1 MSNEFALKFFE
12 AMEMAPEGVVLWDA
26 EDRMVM
32 CNNRFRELHQHAAE
46 IIGPGL
52 KLEELLLR
60 HKASGLRIV
69 RDGEPEDWD
78 EAELAIRKRKEVSEV
93 VVHYGSKWIQIRRKI
108 LTDGSVIAF
117 HTDITEIKRS
127 EERFWKIFQSSP
139 ALVAISTAEKAII
152 LDVNEVWL
160 KTLGYKKSEVIGR
173 TPYELKMFVEP
184 DIRNRTVRRFD
195 KERHVSIETQYF
207 TKNGEVRDFLVSGG
221 PIEFEEQDCYL
232 FVSQDIT
239 ALKQIEDK
247 SRRHRDELAH
257 VTRVTTMGEMAT
269 SLAHELNQPLAALSA
284 YVNGSLQRI
293 RAGEPIS
300 EPIINALEKA
310 SEQAERAGNIIRQL
324 RNFVRKKELKFENVD
339 INDAVRSATSFMR
352 SELSLDQ
359 IDLVLDLTRKKLL
372 VEGDPVLIQQVIF
385 NLVKNSVEALNKLES
400 GSGQITI
407 NTARKNGL
415 VSFVIKDNGLGVPP
429 EHRERLFEPYFSTKD
444 SGLGLGL
451 PICRS
456 VIEDLNGEI
465 WCEATATQGT
475 AFQFHL
481 PLATRITPK

>member
-1 MSNEFALKFFE
+1 
-12 AMEMAPEGVVLWDA
+12 
-26 EDRMVM
+26 
-32 CNNRFRELHQHAAE
+32 
-46 IIGPGL
+46 
-52 KLEELLLR
+52 
-60 HKASGLRIV
+60 
-69 RDGEPEDWD
+69 
-78 EAELAIRKRKEVSEV
+78 
-93 VVHYGSKWIQIRRKI
+93 
-108 LTDGSVIAF
+108 
-117 HTDITEIKRS
+117 
-127 EERFWKIFQSSP
+127 
-139 ALVAISTAEKAII
+139 
-152 LDVNEVWL
+152 
-160 KTLGYKKSEVIGR
+160 
-173 TPYELKMFVEP
+173 
-184 DIRNRTVRRFD
+184 
-195 KERHVSIETQYF
+195 
-207 TKNGEVRDFLVSGG
+207 
-221 PIEFEEQDCYL
+221 
-232 FVSQDIT
+232 
-239 ALKQIEDK
+239 
-247 SRRHRDELAH
+247 
-257 VTRVTTMGEMAT
+257 
-269 SLAHELNQPLAALSA
+269 LNQPLAALSA

-372 VEGDPVLIQQVIF
+372 VEGDPILIQQVIF